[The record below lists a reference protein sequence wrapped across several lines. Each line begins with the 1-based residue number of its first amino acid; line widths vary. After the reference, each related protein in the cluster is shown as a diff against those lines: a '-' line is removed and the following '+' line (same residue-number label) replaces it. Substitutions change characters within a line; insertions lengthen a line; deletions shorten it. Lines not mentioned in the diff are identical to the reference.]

1 MQKEDATL
9 AVWANELQ
17 AALATLHQV
26 LKELNTSLGRHQPV
40 PAVESSTDLSDCLGG
55 SDAESVPF
63 EDYIHDFDSATPIG
77 KSSNDSAYLE
87 AQRLALR
94 SKGPDDDFE
103 GLYPIS
109 RANLFDSLSST
120 SPMLGE
126 SVSSYMLVQQDTES

>member
-17 AALATLHQV
+17 TALATLNQV

-40 PAVESSTDLSDCLGG
+40 PAVESSTDYSDCLGA
-55 SDAESVPF
+55 SDAESVSF
-63 EDYIHDFDSATPIG
+63 EDFIHDFDSAAPIG
-77 KSSNDSAYLE
+77 KSSNDPAYLE

-94 SKGPDDDFE
+94 SKGPDDTFE

-109 RANLFDSLSST
+109 RTNLFDSLSST
-120 SPMLGE
+120 SPMLGD
-126 SVSSYMLVQQDTES
+126 SVSSYMLV